1 METGIQKRGRLAMT
15 TNLESLFTKAT
26 NKWDNDFK
34 QFIND
39 DKMQSDLK
47 KMEIELEATMIESG
61 YAEGRV
67 KIVELIASKE
77 NELMSALQTEDDMRN

>member
-1 METGIQKRGRLAMT
+1 MT
-15 TNLESLFTKAT
+15 TNLESLFTKTT

-39 DKMQSDLK
+39 DKMQSDMK
-47 KMEIELEATMIESG
+47 KMENELEATMIESG

-77 NELMSALQTEDDMRN
+77 NELISALQTDDDMRN

>member
-1 METGIQKRGRLAMT
+1 MT

-47 KMEIELEATMIESG
+47 KMENELEATMIESG